1 MSQNLQDLWEA
12 LKPGIIP
19 IEVSEKTEYILH
31 RVFFAGAAAALTL
44 QGAAESE
51 AHKVLHMSL
60 AILENEV
67 AAQLQLPE
75 EEGE

>member
-1 MSQNLQDLWEA
+1 MSQNLQELWES

-44 QGAAESE
+44 QGAAESV
-51 AHKVLHMSL
+51 AQKVVHESL
-60 AILENEV
+60 TTLENEV
-67 AAQLQLPE
+67 AAQLKFSGE
-75 EEGE
+75 E